1 LLDQFG
7 TQVQIHFIAGLLFV
21 LASGFLIGYE
31 RGSRGQPAGV
41 RTHTLVC
48 LGAMLFA
55 TLSQNVDAGDSSRI
69 AANVVVGIG
78 FLGAGLIMQ
87 YKGAVHGLT
96 SAASLWLTA
105 AIGVAIGYGYYL
117 IAAFTMFTAFA
128 VLKLPHVGEHKT
140 YHVLHDPAEEAKA
153 LRALKKKRP

>member
-7 TQVQIHFIAGLLFV
+7 TQIQIHFIAGLLFV

-55 TLSQNVDAGDSSRI
+55 TLSNNVDAGDSSRI

-105 AIGVAIGYGYYL
+105 AIGVSIGYGFYM
-117 IAAFTMFTAFA
+117 IATFTMFTAFA
-128 VLKLPHVGEHKT
+128 ILKLPHVGEHKH
-140 YHVLHDPAEEAKA
+140 YQVLHDPTNDISAMKK
-153 LRALKKKRP
+153 LKKKRP